1 MNAPVAG
8 QALTS
13 IVMEKV
19 KTPALKIKF
28 CNNTKP
34 FYYDNSPDI
43 PRYSVTCVVEPE
55 KHKDF
60 IKIFTTIENNEKIK
74 QSVLKTEVSK
84 KDGVSVN
91 TGNWI
96 IKFTDKKPIR
106 VVVRDGEKLVPFDEC
121 EEVAYGQDVS
131 VEFDILRYTKRGT
144 TESGLSL
151 KPILITI
158 IKNPTPANST
168 PMNVATKSKQILDEE
183 DLF

>member
-1 MNAPVAG
+1 MNSPTPG

-13 IVMEKV
+13 TVMEKV

-60 IKIFTTIENNEKIK
+60 VKIFTNIEKNEKIK
-74 QSVLKTEVSK
+74 QSVLKPEVTK
-84 KDGVSVN
+84 QDGNFVN

-96 IKFTDKKPIR
+96 VKFTDKKPIR
-106 VVVRDGEKLVPFDEC
+106 VVVRDGDRLVPFDES
-121 EEVAYGQDVS
+121 EDVAYGQDVS

-158 IKNPTPANST
+158 IKNAAPAV
-168 PMNVATKSKQILDEE
+168 NVATKSKQILDEE